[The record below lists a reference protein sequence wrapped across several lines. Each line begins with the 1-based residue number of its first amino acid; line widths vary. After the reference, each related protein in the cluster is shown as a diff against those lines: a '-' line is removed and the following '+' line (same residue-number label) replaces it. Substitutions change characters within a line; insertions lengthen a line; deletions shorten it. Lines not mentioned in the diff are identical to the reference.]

1 MSDMWEE
8 SDQLHQPVPVGKVK
22 RNLHWWV
29 AFGLSVG
36 VLLGF
41 LGQGLLFK
49 KVQAESTIDSTQTDP
64 MLLGQAPAPEP
75 LTHEFSLQKKVE
87 QISDPLPKAETVPT
101 VDPRLKEAEEL
112 ANSEAQKRQVL
123 IASSPILAINRT
135 ALISDPPPN
144 FGTPP
149 PPSSPSPSSVERN
162 GSNSVEQM
170 TNSSDSSWSN
180 ALTNRMPAGLSP
192 VPAGLAPPASEATN
206 GPAVSNNNT
215 MDSAPI
221 QGIPPVPGHQVL
233 EGTLIPA
240 VLLTQISSDLP
251 GLISA
256 QVSEDVYD
264 SIQGDFLAIPKG
276 SRVIGEYRSHV
287 VMGQE
292 RVMAVFHR
300 LILPSGESFKL
311 DQASAADESGQS
323 GMKDQVDNRFWTRF
337 GGQFMTAGLAMVMA
351 PNASGNITVLGGMGN
366 SLATSAA
373 GQILVNTAAM
383 GFMQNAM
390 VGPVIVIRKGY
401 PFVITVNHDMKFNE
415 LETGF

>member
-1 MSDMWEE
+1 MSDIWEE
-8 SDQLHQPVPVGKVK
+8 SDQLHHPATVGKIK

-29 AFGLSVG
+29 AFGLSAG

-49 KVQAESTIDSTQTDP
+49 KVQAESAIDSIQTDP
-64 MLLGQAPAPEP
+64 MVLGQAPAPEQ
-75 LTHEFSLQKKVE
+75 LTHEFALQKKTE
-87 QISDPLPKAETVPT
+87 QTTETPTKAEAVP
-101 VDPRLKEAEEL
+101 VQDSRLKEAEDL
-112 ANSEAQKRQVL
+112 ANSEEQKRQAL

-135 ALISDPPPN
+135 TPASDLPPN

-149 PPSSPSPSSVERN
+149 PPSSAPVERN
-162 GSNSVEQM
+162 GLGPADQT
-170 TNSSDSSWSN
+170 TNSSDPSQWSN
-180 ALTNRMPAGLSP
+180 SFTNRMPVGISPIPAGLSP
-192 VPAGLAPPASEATN
+192 PAPETAANGATAP
-206 GPAVSNNNT
+206 NNNP
-215 MDSAPI
+215 MDGAPI
-221 QGIPPVPGHQVL
+221 QGTPPALGHQIL

-240 VLLTQISSDLP
+240 VLLTQINSDLP

-276 SRVIGEYRSHV
+276 SRVIGEYRSHL

-311 DQASAADESGQS
+311 DQAAAADETGQS
-323 GMKDQVDNRFWTRF
+323 GMKDQIDNRFWTRF

-351 PNASGNITVLGGMGN
+351 PNANGNITVLGGMGN

-390 VGPVIVIRKGY
+390 VGPVIIIRKGY

-415 LETGF
+415 LEGE

>member
-1 MSDMWEE
+1 MSDIWEE
-8 SDQLHQPVPVGKVK
+8 SDQLHQPVTVGKIK

-29 AFGLSVG
+29 AFGLSAG

-49 KVQAESTIDSTQTDP
+49 KVHAESTIDSTETDP
-64 MLLGQAPAPEP
+64 MVLGQPPSPEQ
-75 LTHEFSLQKKVE
+75 LAHEFALQKKDAQSVE
-87 QISDPLPKAETVPT
+87 ILPKVESVSA
-101 VDPRLKEAEEL
+101 VDPRLKEAEDL
-112 ANSEAQKRQVL
+112 ANSEEQKRQVL
-123 IASSPILAINRT
+123 INSSPILAINRT
-135 ALISDPPPN
+135 VPVSDLPSN
-144 FGTPP
+144 MGPP
-149 PPSSPSPSSVERN
+149 PPTSSPPPVERN
-162 GSNSVEQM
+162 GVNPADPTDANSWA
-170 TNSSDSSWSN
+170 NSL
-180 ALTNRMPAGLSP
+180 ANRMPAGISPIPVGLSP
-192 VPAGLAPPASEATN
+192 PVSEVLA
-206 GPAVSNNNT
+206 NNT
-215 MDSAPI
+215 TTPSHNAADSEPI
-221 QGIPPVPGHQVL
+221 QGTPPALGHQIL
-233 EGTLIPA
+233 EGTVIPA

-276 SRVIGEYRSHV
+276 SRVIGEYRSHL

-311 DQASAADESGQS
+311 DQASAADETGQS

-351 PNASGNITVLGGMGN
+351 PNANGNITILGGMGN

-390 VGPVIVIRKGY
+390 VGPVIIIRKGY

-415 LETGF
+415 LEGE